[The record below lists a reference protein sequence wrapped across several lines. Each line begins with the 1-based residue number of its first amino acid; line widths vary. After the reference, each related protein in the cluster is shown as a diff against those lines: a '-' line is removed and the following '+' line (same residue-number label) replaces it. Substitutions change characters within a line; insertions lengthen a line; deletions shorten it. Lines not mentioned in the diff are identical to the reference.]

1 MNLVLVAMQTTV
13 FEHSTEEMGA
23 HSALSLLSVDPML
36 QLSQHMQHNA
46 QEALPLGSHL
56 PVLA

>member
-1 MNLVLVAMQTTV
+1 MQTTV

-36 QLSQHMQHNA
+36 QLSQHTQPNA
-46 QEALPLGSHL
+46 QEALPLEFRL
-56 PVLA
+56 PALA